1 VSNGVLSATSILE
14 IEIAAGGHDTLV
26 AEDLVLEGGRLLVT
40 LLDGFMPLAG
50 SAFDILDW
58 TSLSGTFGTLDL
70 PALGSLL
77 AWNTSGLYLDGT
89 ISVAAIPEPQTY
101 VLLIAGLGLLGFAAR
116 RKMGTYPI

>member
-40 LLDGFMPLAG
+40 LLEGFMPLAG

-58 TSLSGTFGTLDL
+58 TTLSGTFGTLEL
-70 PALGSLL
+70 PALGTLL
-77 AWNTSGLYLDGT
+77 AWNVNDLYADGT
-89 ISVAAIPEPQTY
+89 ISVAVIPEPQTY
-101 VLLIAGLGLLGFAAR
+101 ALLLAGLGLLGFVAR
-116 RKMGTYPI
+116 RRRARH